1 MKCMFFEMKE
11 YEFVFMGY
19 DIIYIWKLHF
29 YLFHCGYKSIL
40 QDNQKK
46 LFLIQVST
54 LSNLFCAY

>member
-29 YLFHCGYKSIL
+29 YLFHCGYKAIL

-46 LFLIQVST
+46 LYFNSSEYSQ
-54 LSNLFCAY
+54 